1 MMMSNVIDTKIY
13 IKCTLNNTI
22 INVTNAE
29 GDSLFS
35 ISAGHLQFKK
45 SKRTSAYSAKICLEK
60 ALDKV
65 RSFKPKYIQVD
76 LKGLSFARMAIL
88 KELRNINDLPI
99 VLFTDSTPRPFNG
112 CRKRKQRRI

>member
-1 MMMSNVIDTKIY
+1 MSSIIDTKIY

-22 INVTNAE
+22 INVTNAK
-29 GDSLFS
+29 GDSLYS
-35 ISAGHLQFKK
+35 ISSGHLQFKK

-60 ALDKV
+60 ALEKV
-65 RSFKPKYIQVD
+65 KMFNPKNIAID

-88 KELRNINDLPI
+88 KELKNINDLPV